1 MQGQVDLPRK
11 YSFIDAPSELEKKVT
26 LLNHFRTFL
35 NDKQPSKSR
44 LGPDG
49 DPLQEATPVYVKKVM
64 NTSHCLIMRLNNH
77 LTQVYFKD
85 GTELFLQEKTKTITY
100 INIEN

>member
-49 DPLQEATPVYVKKVM
+49 DSL
-64 NTSHCLIMRLNNH
+64 
-77 LTQVYFKD
+77 
-85 GTELFLQEKTKTITY
+85 
-100 INIEN
+100 

>member
-1 MQGQVDLPRK
+1 
-11 YSFIDAPSELEKKVT
+11 
-26 LLNHFRTFL
+26 
-35 NDKQPSKSR
+35 
-44 LGPDG
+44 
-49 DPLQEATPVYVKKVM
+49 
-64 NTSHCLIMRLNNH
+64 MRLNNH